1 MSRVSV
7 LITHCRIVGV
17 NLRRAVTK
25 VPQAVHGVGS
35 RCDDGV
41 ESHRLIDE
49 GVLRQRVQDGRF
61 QLVLHH
67 DVLGD
72 VLSVQGVEGPQV
84 DGQYTRLFWR
94 VENLRPSGTYHRY
107 CA

>member
-1 MSRVSV
+1 MSWVSV
-7 LITHCRIVGV
+7 LITHSRIVGV

-41 ESHRLIDE
+41 ESHRLVDE
-49 GVLRQRVQDGRF
+49 GVLRQCVQDGSL

-94 VENLRPSGTYHRY
+94 VENLRAY
-107 CA
+107 CT